1 MNPRFFDCTRTAIAL
16 VFVFSMTTAPSDTHS
31 PLVSKAAVSCIPRD
45 LYFKY
50 PERYR
55 AFKPCPPPPSE
66 STPGGSETSG
76 TSDGPPAG
84 AEGSPDGVYVPPH
97 HNGGGGGGGFG
108 PLIAALAGTVVVGT
122 AIAAD
127 HGKVDFKTPQELDA
141 DGPKFPSRPILGGF
155 QIHGYAAAGWP
166 FAVDIET
173 QPRTYTWLE
182 LRYEHRREPVI
193 IDLSRPE
200 GGRRVQLVR
209 LPGDDGSVQV
219 ARYSLHSALLP
230 HGQRASDMPM
240 TVYGI
245 GAGPNAV
252 GMLSQPT
259 SDLQLSGAN
268 LMSAAAADRPIF
280 WRAIASQQARSL
292 FNLAAAQDAGAALYL
307 TVTAFGPTPASSP
320 NTVKWAVAAR
330 RQFPLSRIEV
340 LRYPDA
346 NDKKGK
352 FKAVARAQI
361 DLLLQ
366 SQASGLWGALQQAG
380 NVGAGRY
387 ALQARA
393 WRTRS
398 EGGDWTGAYSA
409 NYVSIQ

>member
-1 MNPRFFDCTRTAIAL
+1 MNPRFFDCARTAIAL
-16 VFVFSMTTAPSDTHS
+16 VFVFSMTTAPSRSTVSSSAATCLPPETHTPADAEAHGL
-31 PLVSKAAVSCIPRD
+31 PL
-45 LYFKY
+45 
-50 PERYR
+50 
-55 AFKPCPPPPSE
+55 CPPS
-66 STPGGSETSG
+66 TSG
-76 TSDGPPAG
+76 TYDGPPPG
-84 AEGSPDGVYVPPH
+84 GVTTTEGEPDGYGHDRNHSHGP
-97 HNGGGGGGGFG
+97 GLG

-230 HGQRASDMPM
+230 HGQRASDVPM

-259 SDLQLSGAN
+259 SDLQRSRAKF
-268 LMSAAAADRPIF
+268 MSAAAADRPTF
-280 WRAIASQQARSL
+280 WRALASQQPRSL

-380 NVGAGRY
+380 SVGAGRY